1 MNTIQTLDVVATI
14 AVYFETTPHLYSNE
28 DASIVTSVVWNSQVD
43 ADNNTLAG
51 VVLDPVNDILIIKE
65 TEDHNYPLNTKY
77 MLAGICSLNDL
88 SFDVIISD
96 KSVTCGI
103 GEDVVNGTDNE
114 TASSKVEAKPI
125 VH

>member
-28 DASIVTSVVWNSQVD
+28 DASIVTSVVWNTEVD
-43 ADNNTLAG
+43 HNNDTLSG

-65 TEDHNYPLNTKY
+65 TEDHNYPLHTKY

-125 VH
+125 IH